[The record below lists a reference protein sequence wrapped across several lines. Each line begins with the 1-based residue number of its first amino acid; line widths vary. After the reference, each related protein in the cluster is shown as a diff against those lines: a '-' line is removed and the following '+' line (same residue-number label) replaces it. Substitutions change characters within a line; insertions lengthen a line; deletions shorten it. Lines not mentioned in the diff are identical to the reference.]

1 MEEGTQAVSGRMGQR
16 ALQAKERILAE
27 AQKRQ
32 PRACLELQEESVSSG
47 WGVQPTKERWRFKT
61 RKIRVGL
68 WRACPYFSR

>member
-1 MEEGTQAVSGRMGQR
+1 MSGGIGQR
-16 ALQAKERILAE
+16 AFQAKERTLAE

-32 PRACLELQEESVSSG
+32 PRACLELQEESVSSD

-68 WRACPYFSR
+68 WRACPYFNR